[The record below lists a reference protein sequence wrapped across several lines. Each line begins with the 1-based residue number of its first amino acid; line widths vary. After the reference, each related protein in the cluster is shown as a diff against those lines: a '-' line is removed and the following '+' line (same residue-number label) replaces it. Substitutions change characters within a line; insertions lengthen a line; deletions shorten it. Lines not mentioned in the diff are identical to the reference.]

1 MRNHASL
8 LHDPSLIWGDI
19 NDGYS
24 AAMQTAWQVTSY
36 IDRTDIPWASAARAA
51 GIPSAGS
58 TAAFFQPPTTMSLA
72 TDATLNATQGC
83 IKQVDCGRE
92 VQVVLN
98 FSATGQQAF
107 YDYVA
112 AQFDR

>member
-1 MRNHASL
+1 L
-8 LHDPSLIWGDI
+8 
-19 NDGYS
+19 DG
-24 AAMQTAWQVTSY
+24 AGQRGQVVFLKTLAPRGTSS
-36 IDRTDIPWASAARAA
+36 P
-51 GIPSAGS
+51 PAGS
-58 TAAFFQPPTTMSLA
+58 PTKASS
-72 TDATLNATQGC
+72 NNTQSC

-98 FSATGQQAF
+98 FAATGQQTF